1 MMTSGDPGT
10 VSITGFAQRAGR
22 WWQDVHVTDISA
34 EPENPEEPEGLENE
48 VKSKFREALERKRAR
63 EAGTAGG
70 PGGTDAG
77 KIQGPHG
84 PASSRRSFR
93 RRGGG

>member
-1 MMTSGDPGT
+1 MTDTSTEPEDPGK
-10 VSITGFAQRAGR
+10 
-22 WWQDVHVTDISA
+22 
-34 EPENPEEPEGLENE
+34 PEGLDNE

-63 EAGTAGG
+63 EAGPADG
-70 PGGTDAG
+70 PGGTDVG
-77 KIQGPHG
+77 KIQGTHG

>member
-1 MMTSGDPGT
+1 M
-10 VSITGFAQRAGR
+10 
-22 WWQDVHVTDISA
+22 TDIST
-34 EPENPEEPEGLENE
+34 EPEDPGEHEGFENE
-48 VKSKFREALERKRAR
+48 ARSKFREALERKRAR

-70 PGGTDAG
+70 PGGPDVG
-77 KIQGPHG
+77 KVQGTHG